1 MKAKSRL
8 ISPALKGG
16 ALRRFS
22 VNSPSLPGLSDLLD
36 DIPSVQAL
44 ITEAVRESEVLE
56 YKTASSKFD
65 DAARNELAKDVS
77 PMALPR
83 AAPSY
88 AAYPPIQRI
97 SR

>member
-22 VNSPSLPGLSDLLD
+22 VNSTSLPGLFDLLN
-36 DIPSVQAL
+36 DITSVQAL

-65 DAARNELAKDVS
+65 DAARNELAKDAS
-77 PMALPR
+77 AMANSG
-83 AAPSY
+83 AASSY
-88 AAYPPIQRI
+88 AA
-97 SR
+97 